1 MPDTRRWSANTL
13 KLIAIVAMAFDH
25 LLWVLFPGYKNGVI
39 VFLLHSAGRITAPIM
54 CFFVAEGYFHTRSR
68 PRYALRLLLFA
79 LISHFAYTFA
89 FGIPFLPF
97 QTGIFNQ
104 TSVMWPLFLGLLALW
119 ISESQHPRLTTGI
132 KLAALLALCA
142 LALPADW
149 SCIAVLLIVFF
160 GANRNRPARQAWY
173 LLLFTALYAAVYC
186 LWIDLAYGL
195 LQFCTMLAVPLFRQ
209 YNGTRGRWRG
219 MKWFFYGFYPAHLL
233 LCGLLRLAL
242 YGNVGVLIGGS

>member
-1 MPDTRRWSANTL
+1 M
-13 KLIAIVAMAFDH
+13 
-25 LLWVLFPGYKNGVI
+25 I

-160 GANRNRPARQAWY
+160 GANPEPPRPAGVVSVAIYRAVRGC
-173 LLLFTALYAAVYC
+173 LLPLDRPCLRPAAVLYN
-186 LWIDLAYGL
+186 ARRSV
-195 LQFCTMLAVPLFRQ
+195 VP
-209 YNGTRGRWRG
+209 
-219 MKWFFYGFYPAHLL
+219 A
-233 LCGLLRLAL
+233 
-242 YGNVGVLIGGS
+242 I